1 MDLSNLTVA
10 QLRELQ
16 QQIPAEMKRRE
27 AHEKV
32 AVLKELKAFAEARG
46 YSLEQL
52 LAKENKTPVRGK
64 VKVKYAHPD
73 DAKLVW
79 TGRGRKPK
87 WVEQWLSS
95 GKPLEGL
102 LV

>member
-1 MDLSNLTVA
+1 MDLSSLTIV

-27 AHEKV
+27 SNEKV
-32 AVLKELKAFAEARG
+32 KVLKELKAFAESRG

-52 LAKENKTPVRGK
+52 LAKENKAPTRGK
-64 VKVKYAHPD
+64 VKVKYTHPND
-73 DAKLVW
+73 SALTW

-87 WVEQWLSS
+87 WVEQWLAA
-95 GKPLEGL
+95 GKTLESL
-102 LV
+102 SV